1 MTTEDLSQTL
11 SKLHEEL
18 SARPEL
24 DADTIRSLKLLLGE
38 IQAALESQGNE
49 EPSTA
54 SAQGTS
60 MSVVEK
66 LKSAIEEFEARH
78 PDLTLS
84 LSQIADRLSAM
95 GI

>member
-54 SAQGTS
+54 SAQGLRCRWLRS
-60 MSVVEK
+60 
-66 LKSAIEEFEARH
+66 
-78 PDLTLS
+78 
-84 LSQIADRLSAM
+84 
-95 GI
+95 